1 MSNLDNYMI
10 NKVITRFPPS
20 PTGMLHIGSL
30 RTALFNYLYAKK
42 HGGRFVLRIEDTDRE
57 RFVEGGIENIIR
69 TLDWAGITPDE
80 GPYIAE
86 DGSIQERGDHGPYIQ
101 SNRLDI
107 YKQYVDQLLAQ
118 GDAYYAFDTAEQLD
132 EMRERQRLNK
142 QATRYE
148 RETMTNSL
156 TLGDEEAKK
165 RIAAGE
171 KYVVRLKVNHDGE
184 TTYHDVVR
192 GDITFKNAEIDDQI
206 LMKSDGFPTYHMAV
220 VVDDH
225 LMGVTHISRGEEWL
239 PSTPKHI
246 MLYTMLGWEV
256 PTYVHQ
262 PLLVNEQK
270 QKLSKRQGDVSVEDF
285 VKKGYIKEALINF
298 VAFLGWNPG
307 TEQEIFSL
315 EELVAAFSFENMSKS
330 AAVFNR
336 EKLHWY
342 NKQYIMKMAPET
354 LATLAKPFFDEAG
367 MSVSIEEI
375 AAVIHLEQARATTL
389 ADFPEALAFMF
400 TEALDYD
407 PSLVVWKKDTPEGS
421 QELLK
426 KLHSFLEGV
435 DDWTESALEETIK
448 QWITEGEYGVG
459 NVLWPMRTALSGQ
472 QNSPGPFEI
481 AAALGKERALARLQ
495 IAIDKL
501 A

>member
-1 MSNLDNYMI
+1 M
-10 NKVITRFPPS
+10 KPVITRFPPS

-57 RFVEGGIENIIR
+57 RFVEGGTENIIR
-69 TLDWAGITPDE
+69 TLDWAGISPDE
-80 GPYIAE
+80 GPYITD
-86 DGSIQERGDHGPYIQ
+86 DGSIAERGENGPYVQ

-107 YKQYVDQLLAQ
+107 YKQYVDQLLEQ
-118 GDAYYAFDTAEQLD
+118 GNAYYAFDSAEQLD

-148 RETMTNSL
+148 RESMTNSL
-156 TLGDEEAKK
+156 TLGEEETKK
-165 RIAAGE
+165 RIDAGE
-171 KYVVRLKVNHDGE
+171 KYVVRLKVPHDGE

-225 LMGVTHISRGEEWL
+225 LMEVTHISRGEEWL

-246 MLYTMLGWEV
+246 MLYTMLGWDI

-270 QKLSKRQGDVSVEDF
+270 QKLSKRHGDVSVEDF
-285 VKKGYIKEALINF
+285 VNKGYIKEALINF

-315 EELVAAFSFENMSKS
+315 EELVEAFSFENMSKS

-336 EKLHWY
+336 EKLNWY
-342 NKQYIMKMAPET
+342 NKQYMAKMDTKE
-354 LATLAKPFFDEAG
+354 LATLAKPFFDKAD
-367 MSVSIEEI
+367 MSVSIEDI
-375 AAVIHLEQARATTL
+375 ASVIHLEQQRATTL
-389 ADFPEALAFMF
+389 ADFPEALTFMF
-400 TEALDYD
+400 SDELNYD
-407 PSLVVWKKDTPEGS
+407 AELVVWKKDTAEGS
-421 QELLK
+421 KALLT
-426 KLHSFLEGV
+426 KLHDFLLEV
-435 DDWTESALEETIK
+435 SDWSEASLEEAIK
-448 QWITEGEYGVG
+448 RWITEGEYGVG

-472 QNSPGPFEI
+472 KNSPGPFEI
-481 AAALGKERALARLQ
+481 AAALGKEKSLARLRV
-495 IAIDKL
+495 AIERL